1 MPIGAAILAAGA
13 SRRFGSD
20 KRFHLID
27 GQPMLARTL
36 QTYRAV
42 FAEVAV
48 VIRPDEPDVA
58 KLVRDADARIVEAE
72 RAHEGQSRSLAAA
85 VRAMG
90 QLDGL
95 IIGLADMPF
104 IQRSTLEALR
114 ETMIQK
120 PQYVVRP
127 VCDGRP
133 GNPVGFPRRLFEAL
147 TGLAGDVGAR
157 SIIATDDR
165 VALVP
170 VNDAGIHRDID
181 TPS

>member
-42 FAEVAV
+42 FADVAV
-48 VIRPDEPDVA
+48 VIRPDELDVA
-58 KLVRDADARIVEAE
+58 KLVREADAQPVEAE
-72 RAHEGQSRSLAAA
+72 LAHEGQSRSLAAA
-85 VRAMG
+85 VRAMR
-90 QLDGL
+90 QFDGL

-104 IQRSTLEALR
+104 VQRSTLEALR
-114 ETMIQK
+114 GTMIQK
-120 PQYVVRP
+120 PQYIARP

-165 VALVP
+165 VTLVP
-170 VNDAGIHRDID
+170 VSDAGIHRDID